1 MKTDKSFVVAF
12 VAFIQVLDNSF
23 CVNDYATEKFL
34 AQDMNACIVS

>member
-1 MKTDKSFVVAF
+1 MKRDKSFVLAIVAY
-12 VAFIQVLDNSF
+12 IQVSDYSF